1 MVGGEESIF
10 REVKDVLRAVGTNV
24 GYMGPIGAGSIAKL
38 VHNMISIVSRC
49 LVAEGFTLGVK
60 AGVKP
65 EALLEA
71 IRGASFG
78 QGLML
83 SHMIPDV
90 VFKGD
95 FDTVRFALK
104 LARKDVGLATALARE
119 YDVPMPLATAGEQ
132 QLIECL
138 ARGWGERDSTSPWL
152 LQEERARRAGA
163 GIQMSFA
170 LDGVRVLE
178 LARFQA
184 GPRGGMVLSD
194 LGAEVIKIEPP
205 GGEETRKHPPMV
217 RGQSVYFTVYNRGK
231 KSVCLDMRSE
241 RGKEIFAALVKKS
254 DIVLENFRPG
264 VMRAMGFDYER
275 LRALNP
281 GIILVSVSGFG
292 QYGPYTERPAFDPLG
307 QAMSGLMTL
316 TGQPVGQPLGT
327 ASSVVDRYTALHA
340 TIGTLAALRHRE
352 RTGEGQVVDVCL
364 LDSAL
369 TMVEIPTSYYLATG
383 AEGGEAGR
391 PPYRAKDGWVV
402 ISAAGRE
409 MAANAHAHRRGRGG
423 QHADGGEQ
431 RGRSPAR
438 VRGALVRRA
447 HGGGGLRHARGGRAF
462 PSGRCGRSPRWR
474 RTRIS
479 GSARCS

>member
-1 MVGGEESIF
+1 
-10 REVKDVLRAVGTNV
+10 VK
-24 GYMGPIGAGSIAKL
+24 S
-38 VHNMISIVSRC
+38 
-49 LVAEGFTLGVK
+49 
-60 AGVKP
+60 
-65 EALLEA
+65 
-71 IRGASFG
+71 AS
-78 QGLML
+78 
-83 SHMIPDV
+83 
-90 VFKGD
+90 
-95 FDTVRFALK
+95 
-104 LARKDVGLATALARE
+104 
-119 YDVPMPLATAGEQ
+119 
-132 QLIECL
+132 
-138 ARGWGERDSTSPWL
+138 
-152 LQEERARRAGA
+152 
-163 GIQMSFA
+163 A

-184 GPRGGMVLSD
+184 GPRGGMLLSD

-205 GGEETRKHPPMV
+205 GGEETRRHPPMV

-231 KSVCLDMRSE
+231 KSVCLDMRSA
-241 RGKEIFAALVKKS
+241 RGKEVFAALVGKS
-254 DIVLENFRPG
+254 DVVLENFRPG

-292 QYGPYTERPAFDPLG
+292 QYGPYTDRPAFDPLG

-383 AEGGEAGR
+383 SEGGEGGR
-391 PPYRAKDGWVV
+391 PPYRARDGWVV

-409 MAANAHAHRRGRGG
+409 MAARLMRLVGAEEDASPMPGSSVGDRRRAFVERWCAERTVEEICATLGAAGVPVGPVRTIPEVAKDPHLWEREMLVKMDDAVAGEMYVPGVTIKLSRTPGRLGPVPTPG
-423 QHADGGEQ
+423 QHTDEVLGSVLGYDGPTIEAL
-431 RGRSPAR
+431 RRE
-438 VRGALVRRA
+438 GAVK
-447 HGGGGLRHARGGRAF
+447 
-462 PSGRCGRSPRWR
+462 
-474 RTRIS
+474 
-479 GSARCS
+479 